1 MIESFADAE
10 TERLFS
16 SGKSRRL
23 PLEIFKRTVMR
34 LTQLHAAQAI
44 EDLRFPPSNRLEPLS
59 GDLKGIWSL
68 RINAQWRLCFRF
80 DQGAAQDVEIVD
92 YH

>member
-1 MIESFADAE
+1 MIESFACEE
-10 TERLFS
+10 TRKLFET
-16 SGKSRRL
+16 GKSRRL
-23 PLEIFKRTVMR
+23 PLEIFKRAVMR
-34 LTQLHAAQAI
+34 LTQLHAAQTI

-68 RINAQWRLCFRF
+68 RINAQWRLRFRF
-80 DQGAAQDVEIVD
+80 DQGAALDVEIVD